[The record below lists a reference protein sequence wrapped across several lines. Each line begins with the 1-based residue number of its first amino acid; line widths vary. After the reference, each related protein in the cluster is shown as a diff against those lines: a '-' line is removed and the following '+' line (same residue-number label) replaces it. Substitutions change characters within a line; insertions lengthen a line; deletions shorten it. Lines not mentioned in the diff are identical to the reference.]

1 MSAWKHVFTV
11 AAFSAATVAASN
23 MPANL
28 PVITLPDIVQ
38 TTSYDVNTECT
49 YYTLP
54 GLTIT
59 PTEWPTIWATA
70 TTNGMNTSAE
80 FTALYNSINW
90 ANAPN
95 ISVRTEVNGALSFTG
110 YDASTD
116 PDCWWSSS
124 TCTTPK
130 LAGVNADI
138 FQCNEPE
145 TWGLTY
151 DDGPNCSHNAFYDF
165 LQQQSLTASMFYI
178 GSNVLDWPA
187 GAMRGL
193 RDGHHISAHTW
204 SHQLMTTLT
213 NQEVLAELYYTQ
225 KALKTVIGVTPK
237 YWRPPFGD
245 IDDRVRW
252 IATQLNLTAIIW
264 NLDTNDWAA
273 GDGETVAQVQ
283 AAYQDFITMGTNG
296 TFATSGN
303 IVLTHEIN
311 NTTMSFALE
320 YIPQIKQAYK
330 NVLDIATCANLSQP
344 YSDSNITYLAFGA
357 SNTTA
362 SASASAGASGMST
375 VSGGSV
381 AVSTAGAAV
390 ASGSSNVIQNAAAM
404 FEPKTALMTAV
415 ALMVIGLFSQ

>member
-1 MSAWKHVFTV
+1 MSAWKVLAV
-11 AAFSAATVAASN
+11 AAVSAATVAASN
-23 MPANL
+23 LPSNL
-28 PVITLPDIVQ
+28 PVITIPDIAQ

-49 YYTLP
+49 SYSVP

-59 PTEWPTIWATA
+59 PTDWPTIWDTA

-95 ISVRTEVNGALSFTG
+95 IPVHTQTNGALNFTG
-110 YDASTD
+110 YDTVND

-145 TWGLTY
+145 TWDLTY

-193 RDGHHISAHTW
+193 KDGHHISAHTW

-225 KALKTVIGVTPK
+225 KALQTVIGITPK

-264 NLDTNDWAA
+264 TLDTNDWAV
-273 GDGETVAQVQ
+273 GDGETLAQVQ
-283 AAYQDFITMGTNG
+283 ASYEAYIAMGTNG
-296 TFATSGN
+296 TFANFGN

-311 NTTMSFALE
+311 NTTMSLALE
-320 YIPQIKQAYK
+320 YIPQIKAAYK
-330 NVLDIATCANLSQP
+330 NVLDIATCANLTQP
-344 YSDSNITYLAFGA
+344 YFDSNITYLAFGA
-357 SNTTA
+357 ANATA
-362 SASASAGASGMST
+362 IANASGSAT
-375 VSGGSV
+375 ASGGS
-381 AVSTAGAAV
+381 ASVSNAGAAAV
-390 ASGSSNVIQNAAAM
+390 ASGSTVIQNAATS
-404 FEPKTALMTAV
+404 FEPKTALMSAV
-415 ALMVIGLFSQ
+415 AMIAVGLFFQ

>member
-1 MSAWKHVFTV
+1 MASRRWKQTI
-11 AAFSAATVAASN
+11 AASVAVATLAAGVGASN
-23 MPANL
+23 TPANI
-28 PVITLPDIVQ
+28 PAITIPSIPQ
-38 TTSYDVNTECT
+38 TTSYDPTVECT

-54 GLTIT
+54 GLTINAA
-59 PTEWPTIWATA
+59 EWPTIWATA
-70 TTNGMNTSAE
+70 STNGMNTSAE
-80 FTALYNSINW
+80 FTTLYNSINW

-95 ISVRTEVNGALSFTG
+95 ITVRTEVNGALDFTG

-130 LAGVNADI
+130 LADVNADI
-138 FQCNEPE
+138 FRCEEPE

-193 RDGHHISAHTW
+193 KDGHHISAHTW
-204 SHQLMTTLT
+204 SHQLMTTLS
-213 NQEVLAELYYTQ
+213 NEDVLAELYYTQ
-225 KALKTVIGVTPK
+225 KAIKTVVGVTPK

-273 GDGETVAQVQ
+273 GSTVPITTVQ
-283 AAYQDFITMGTNG
+283 QTYQDYITMGTNG
-296 TFATSGN
+296 TFSTYGN
-303 IVLTHEIN
+303 IVLTHEID
-311 NTTMSFALE
+311 NTTMSLALE
-320 YIPQIKQAYK
+320 YLPQIKAAYK
-330 NVLDIATCANLSQP
+330 NVLDIATCANLTNP

-362 SASASAGASGMST
+362 ASASGASGVSTAASGSSASASAASANT
-375 VSGGSV
+375 VV
-381 AVSTAGAAV
+381 KNGAASMFDVKTGFLTV
-390 ASGSSNVIQNAAAM
+390 ASMILV
-404 FEPKTALMTAV
+404 
-415 ALMVIGLFSQ
+415 GLLSQ

>member
-1 MSAWKHVFTV
+1 MSAWKALAV
-11 AAFSAATVAASN
+11 AAVSAATVAATN
-23 MPANL
+23 MPSNL
-28 PVITLPDIVQ
+28 PAITIPNIAQ

-54 GLTIT
+54 GLNIT
-59 PTEWPTIWATA
+59 SADWPTIWKIA

-80 FTALYNSINW
+80 FTALYNSLNW

-95 ISVRTEVNGALSFTG
+95 IPVRTQTAGALNFTG

-178 GSNVLDWPA
+178 GSNVLDWPY

-193 RDGHHISAHTW
+193 KDGHHIADHTW

-225 KALKTVIGVTPK
+225 KALQTVIGITPK

-273 GDGETVAQVQ
+273 GDTETVAQVQ
-283 AAYQDFITMGTNG
+283 AAYEAYITMGTNG
-296 TFATSGN
+296 TFANSGN

-311 NTTMSFALE
+311 NTTMSLALE
-320 YIPQIKQAYK
+320 YIPKIKAAYK
-330 NVLDIATCANLSQP
+330 NVLDVATCANLTQP
-344 YSDSNITYLAFGA
+344 YFNSNITYLAFSA
-357 SNTTA
+357 ANTTA
-362 SASASAGASGMST
+362 NTSPNTSSST
-375 VSGGSV
+375 
-381 AVSTAGAAV
+381 GAA
-390 ASGSSNVIQNAAAM
+390 ASSGAVIKSAATS
-404 FEPKTALMTAV
+404 FEPKTALMSAV
-415 ALMVIGLFSQ
+415 AMIVVGLFFQ

>member
-1 MSAWKHVFTV
+1 MVNRGWKLTV
-11 AAFSAATVAASN
+11 ASAALATIASASN
-23 MPANL
+23 IPSNI
-28 PVITLPDIVQ
+28 PPITIPSIPQ
-38 TTSYDVNTECT
+38 TTSYDPTVECT
-49 YYTLP
+49 SYSVP

-59 PTEWPTIWATA
+59 ASQWPTIWDTA

-95 ISVRTEVNGALSFTG
+95 ISVRTQVNGALDFTG
-110 YDASTD
+110 YNAATD

-124 TCTTPK
+124 LCTVPK
-130 LAGVNADI
+130 LADVNPDI
-138 FQCNEPE
+138 YKCNEPE

-165 LQQQSLTASMFYI
+165 LQQQQLTASMFYI

-193 RDGHHISAHTW
+193 KDGHHISAHTW

-225 KALKTVIGVTPK
+225 KAIKTVVGVTPK

-245 IDDRVRW
+245 VDDRVRW

-264 NLDTNDWAA
+264 NLDTSDWAA
-273 GDGETVAQVQ
+273 GNSVPVATVQQ
-283 AAYQDFITMGTNG
+283 TYQDYITMGTNG
-296 TFATSGN
+296 TFATGGN
-303 IVLTHEIN
+303 IVLTHEID
-311 NTTMSFALE
+311 NTTMALALE
-320 YIPQIKQAYK
+320 YLPQIKAAYK
-330 NVLDIATCANLSQP
+330 NVIDVATCANITNP

-357 SNTTA
+357 ANATA
-362 SASASAGASGMST
+362 SASASAGASSSAGIST
-375 VSGGSV
+375 AAGGSG
-381 AVSTAGAAV
+381 ATASAAGTTPKS
-390 ASGSSNVIQNAAAM
+390 AGSSMFNTSLFTVAAM
-404 FEPKTALMTAV
+404 IMV
-415 ALMVIGLFSQ
+415 ALVCQ